1 MNYTEEELPRYK
13 LSKLNIFE
21 INIEIGAHE
30 KVIEF
35 YEDYLLRKGED
46 IWVNQRLM
54 YLYGQ
59 LSEYMIARELHIEVS
74 K

>member
-1 MNYTEEELPRYK
+1 MNYTQEELPRYK
-13 LSKLNIFE
+13 LSKLNLNE

-35 YEDYLLRKGED
+35 YEDYLSREGED
-46 IWVNQRLM
+46 VWVDQRVS

-59 LSEYMIARELHIEVS
+59 LSEYMIAKELHLEALV
-74 K
+74 

>member
-1 MNYTEEELPRYK
+1 MNYTQEELPRYE
-13 LSKLNIFE
+13 LSKLNLNE

-46 IWVNQRLM
+46 IWVNQRLTHF
-54 YLYGQ
+54 YGR

-74 K
+74 R

>member
-1 MNYTEEELPRYK
+1 MNYTQEELPRYE
-13 LSKLNIFE
+13 LSKLNLNE
-21 INIEIGAHE
+21 INIEIGAYE

-35 YEDYLLRKGED
+35 YEGYLLRKGED
-46 IWVNQRLM
+46 VWVNQRLTR
-54 YLYGQ
+54 LYGR

>member
-1 MNYTEEELPRYK
+1 MNYTQEELPRYEF
-13 LSKLNIFE
+13 SKLNLNE

-35 YEDYLLRKGED
+35 YEGYLLRKGED
-46 IWVNQRLM
+46 IWVNQRLTH
-54 YLYGQ
+54 LYGR
-59 LSEYMIARELHIEVS
+59 LGEYMIARELHIEVS